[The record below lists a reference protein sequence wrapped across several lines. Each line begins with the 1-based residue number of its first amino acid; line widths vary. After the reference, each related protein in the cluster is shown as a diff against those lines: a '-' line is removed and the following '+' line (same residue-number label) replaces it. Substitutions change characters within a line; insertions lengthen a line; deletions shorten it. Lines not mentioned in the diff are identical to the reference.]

1 MTDRIIRDIRF
12 YELKPDNYNGQ
23 FDGILGN
30 VYKNT
35 SDTKHIGQ
43 RIARKLNE
51 LNFVSG
57 IFDHVY
63 VYFSPTLPDN
73 EMKIQEKELD
83 VRLKSVHYGIKPFV
97 FNSFSESDKDKWVK
111 ETAFKVLNLL
121 FQSDSTKT
129 KIISEVETSIEKY
142 KQEIAI
148 FYKTKETKA
157 YKIDLNYQIKP
168 NGNPSKILL
177 FFFDK
182 KENVKRH
189 GKVDLMHHEDIYWLV
204 DTISVK
210 DNAIILNP
218 KKSSMADFVAEKY
231 KTPLTID
238 IDTLE
243 KIKQPLTTYK
253 NNA

>member
-12 YELKPDNYNGQ
+12 YELRPQNYSGQ
-23 FDGILGN
+23 FDGILGH

-35 SDTKHIGQ
+35 PDTKHIGQ

-63 VYFSPTLPDN
+63 VFFSPTLPDN
-73 EMKIQEKELD
+73 EMKIQETELD
-83 VRLKSVHYGIKPFV
+83 VRLKSVHYGIKPSV

-111 ETAFKVLNLL
+111 ETAFKILYLL
-121 FQSDSTKT
+121 FQPDSTKT
-129 KIISEVETSIEKY
+129 KILSEVETSINKY
-142 KQEIAI
+142 NQEIEI

-168 NGNPSKILL
+168 NGNPSQILL
-177 FFFDK
+177 YYFDK
-182 KENVKRH
+182 KENVKRQ
-189 GKVDLMHHEDIYWLV
+189 GKVNLMHHEDIFWLV

-210 DNAIILNP
+210 DNAIILTP
-218 KKSSMADFVAEKY
+218 KKSNIADFVAENY
-231 KTPLTID
+231 KKPIKID
-238 IDTLE
+238 IDSLE
-243 KIKQPLTTYK
+243 
-253 NNA
+253 N

>member
-12 YELKPDNYNGQ
+12 YELRPANYSGQ
-23 FDGILGN
+23 FDGTLGH

-35 SDTKHIGQ
+35 PDIKHIGQ

-63 VYFSPTLPDN
+63 VYLSSTLPDN
-73 EMKIQEKELD
+73 EMKIQETELD
-83 VRLKSVHYGIKPFV
+83 ERLKSIHYGIKPSV
-97 FNSFSESDKDKWVK
+97 FNSFSESDKDKWAK
-111 ETAFKVLNLL
+111 ETAFKILYLL

-129 KIISEVETSIEKY
+129 KMISEVETSIDKY
-142 KQEIAI
+142 KQEIEI
-148 FYKTKETKA
+148 FYKTKETTS

-168 NGNPSKILL
+168 NGNPSRILL
-177 FFFDK
+177 TYLDK
-182 KENVKRH
+182 KENVKRR
-189 GKVDLMHHEDIYWLV
+189 GKVDLINHEDIYSLV

-210 DNAIILNP
+210 DNAIILKP
-218 KKSSMADFVAEKY
+218 KKSNIADLLAEKY

-238 IDTLE
+238 ISTLE
-243 KIKQPLTTYK
+243 
-253 NNA
+253 N